1 MTVLSITALIGCDGC
16 GKEFKVEMDPAQDLP
31 TGTLVNLETGLVAP
45 WTMFDAVEDAVR
57 GGSVVNGGLGD
68 SSSVQDEKMLCPL
81 CTREE
86 DAEEYVCI
94 FELNG
99 GACSCPKCA
108 PLVRKDGGDAP
119 DDLDEDNLR
128 TEEKT

>member
-1 MTVLSITALIGCDGC
+1 MADLSAPPGCTVMTVLSITALIGCDGC
-16 GKEFKVEMDPAQDLP
+16 GKEFKVEMDPA
-31 TGTLVNLETGLVAP
+31 TKTYGANLYDYA
-45 WTMFDAVEDAVR
+45 EDAVR
-57 GGSVVNGGLGD
+57 GGSGVNGGLGD

-86 DAEEYVCI
+86 DAEEYVEF
-94 FELNG
+94 FELDG

-108 PLVRKDGGDAP
+108 PLARKDGGDAP